1 MSVSPG
7 KIELWHF
14 PSSPYKYLKLM
25 YGHRGK
31 LILISFKLDCVI
43 NYALQLLYFR
53 FRFIVASM
61 DNMLKLAY

>member
-1 MSVSPG
+1 
-7 KIELWHF
+7 
-14 PSSPYKYLKLM
+14 M

-31 LILISFKLDCVI
+31 LILISFKFDCVI